1 MPQPCV
7 VRTPWGSTTS
17 SCDER
22 ATILDRAR
30 KRIVPLPVPA
40 SSTRR
45 SMEQATEAPLRKTPL
60 NARHRASGAK
70 MVSFGGWDMP
80 VEYSGGIVHEHM
92 AVRTRA
98 GLFDVSHMGEI
109 EIAGKDALAAVQRI
123 SSNDASKLAVGQAQY
138 SGLLTPQGTFIDD
151 PLVYRLAPAHFLLVV
166 NASHIPKDYAW
177 IAELIKPAGDAVAVD
192 ASSRYALL
200 ALQGPAALEVLQ
212 TLTGVELAGMKY
224 YWFANGEVA
233 SVRAT
238 ISRTGYTGEDG
249 FEIFVPPQSAD
260 RVWQAIL
267 ESGKAADVIP
277 AGLGARDTLRL
288 EAAMRLH
295 GNDIDETT
303 TALEADLSWIV
314 GWKKD
319 DFIGAAALRE
329 QKANGV
335 TRKIAG
341 FEVLDR
347 GIARQGYDA
356 YVGDAKV
363 GVVTSGTQTPFL
375 KKAIGMAY
383 LPAEHTAAGTE
394 FDVDIRGRRTR
405 ARVVPMPF
413 YKRPK

>member
-1 MPQPCV
+1 
-7 VRTPWGSTTS
+7 
-17 SCDER
+17 
-22 ATILDRAR
+22 
-30 KRIVPLPVPA
+30 
-40 SSTRR
+40 
-45 SMEQATEAPLRKTPL
+45 MEQATAPLKKTPL

-80 VEYSGGIVHEHM
+80 VEYSGIVQEHN

-123 SSNDASKLAVGQAQY
+123 SSNDAAKLAVGQAQY
-138 SGLLTPQGTFIDD
+138 SGLLTPAGTFVDD
-151 PLVYRLAPAHFLLVV
+151 LLVYRLAPAHFMLVV
-166 NASHIPKDYAW
+166 NAGNIPKDYAW
-177 IAELIKPAGDAVAVD
+177 IAEHIATAGDAVAVD
-192 ASSRYALL
+192 ASSRYALV
-200 ALQGPAALEVLQ
+200 AIQGPAAASVLQ
-212 TLTGVELAGMKY
+212 PLTGVELAGIKY
-224 YWFANGEVA
+224 YWFAHGEVA

-249 FEIFVPPQSAD
+249 FEVFVPPQSAD

-267 ESGKAADVIP
+267 EAGNAADVIP
-277 AGLGARDTLRL
+277 CGLGARDTLRL
-288 EAAMRLH
+288 EAGMRLH

-303 TALEADLSWIV
+303 SALEADLGWVV

-329 QKANGV
+329 QKANGLR
-335 TRKIAG
+335 RKIVG
-341 FEVLDR
+341 FEMLER
-347 GIARQGYDA
+347 GIARHGYDA
-356 YVGDAKV
+356 YVGDTKA

-383 LPAEHTAAGTE
+383 LPIDHTAVDAE

-413 YKRPK
+413 YKRQK